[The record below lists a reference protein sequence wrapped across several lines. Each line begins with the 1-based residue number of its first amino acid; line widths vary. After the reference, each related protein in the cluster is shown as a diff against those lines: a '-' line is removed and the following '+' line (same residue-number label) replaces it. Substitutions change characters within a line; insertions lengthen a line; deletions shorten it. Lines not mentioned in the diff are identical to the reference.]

1 MPISMGDS
9 KHDTKSVF
17 HSNTGLLQNTRK
29 ISQKHSK
36 LTPKGSRKQRPKGQ
50 KEEII
55 QISGEINEIK
65 TRKTI
70 EKISETKNC
79 FFEKINKL
87 DRCLAILTKGKREK
101 AQTNKIKSERGKKI
115 SAAM

>member
-9 KHDTKSVF
+9 KNDTKRIF

-29 ISQKHSK
+29 ISQKQSN
-36 LTPKGSRKQRPKGQ
+36 LTPKGRRKQRPKGQ

-55 QISGEINEIK
+55 QIRAEINEIK
-65 TRKTI
+65 TKKTI
-70 EKISETKNC
+70 EKITEAENC

-87 DRCLAILTKGKREK
+87 DRCLAILTEGKREGLDK
-101 AQTNKIKSERGKKI
+101 
-115 SAAM
+115 